1 MTKIEQTHCGDCA
14 WWQGL
19 NHPQCHCSTRHH
31 CTSCSSFTPSGVIT
45 VNNNK
50 NIYIFSLGI
59 VSSDHL
65 SNYSWLIITFFP
77 SSHFERL
84 FNTLYTVRVGDKEKR
99 SEIACERQFVK
110 EGRDRKR
117 NREKGRNG
125 DAVPYEECRWAR
137 Q

>member
-1 MTKIEQTHCGDCA
+1 M
-14 WWQGL
+14 
-19 NHPQCHCSTRHH
+19 
-31 CTSCSSFTPSGVIT
+31 IT

-125 DAVPYEECRWAR
+125 DAVPMKSAGGQDNKRKEKIERKKR
-137 Q
+137 KKEK

>member
-1 MTKIEQTHCGDCA
+1 M
-14 WWQGL
+14 
-19 NHPQCHCSTRHH
+19 
-31 CTSCSSFTPSGVIT
+31 
-45 VNNNK
+45 
-50 NIYIFSLGI
+50 FSLGI

-84 FNTLYTVRVGDKEKR
+84 CNTLYTVRVGDKEKR